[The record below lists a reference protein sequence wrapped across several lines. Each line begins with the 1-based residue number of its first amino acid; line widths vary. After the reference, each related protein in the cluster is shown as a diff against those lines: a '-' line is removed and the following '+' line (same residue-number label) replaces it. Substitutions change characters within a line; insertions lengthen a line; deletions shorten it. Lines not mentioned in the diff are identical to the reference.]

1 MRRFGLLLAI
11 AAALICAAPSSAQ
24 GLRVFLSTAN
34 PGPLPPIPN
43 PAPPDRPALAFPP
56 EFVSQ
61 TNPTITGIGT
71 TRVYI
76 WAYQAIGGDSNT
88 WQGLFLNIDAD
99 GPATLSNLTV
109 VNPNSFFAGPSLNR
123 WLGVQTPAAS
133 AGSTEFNVLG
143 GILTTSSNYGV
154 RAFPPR
160 DGYSTATQNVP
171 VLFGWFDVTVPTED
185 AGSVWIEI
193 GDTTALAG
201 IPPIWRQNGNPDT
214 DPVFLGF
221 GDASILGNFASRNSR
236 TALPDLTIIDPTP
249 PPGPFTLSAP
259 VNNTFFVA
267 PEGTFVWTASAAA
280 ASYTLEID
288 NNADFSSPA
297 LVRSG
302 ITTTT
307 AALAPGD
314 LPVGAYHAR
323 VRAINPNGTTAASP
337 GSVRFALVPA
347 CPADGTAN
355 GSVGLDDIAQI
366 INSWGTTC
374 P

>member
-1 MRRFGLLLAI
+1 MNRIGLLLAI
-11 AAALICAAPSSAQ
+11 AAALICAAPASAQ

-76 WAYQAIGGDSNT
+76 WAAQTSVFTDSE
-88 WQGLFLNIDAD
+88 WSFFLINIDAD
-99 GPATLSNLTV
+99 GAALLSNLTV
-109 VNPNSFFAGPSLNR
+109 VNPNSFYQGPSRNR
-123 WLGVQTPAAS
+123 WDDVESPQVS
-133 AGSTEFNVLG
+133 AGGTEYNLLG
-143 GILTTSSNYGV
+143 GGSTSSLTYGV
-154 RAFPPR
+154 RGFPPR
-160 DGYSTATQNVP
+160 DGYSTATSNVP
-171 VLFGWFDVTVPTED
+171 VLIGWFDLTVPTED
-185 AGSVWIEI
+185 SGTVWIEP
-193 GDTTALAG
+193 GDLSF
-201 IPPIWRQNGNPDT
+201 IFPLDPISRDGGNPNA
-214 DPVFLGF
+214 DPIFFGF

-236 TALPDLTIIDPTP
+236 TALPELTIIDPTP

-259 VNNTFFVA
+259 ANNTFFVA
-267 PEGTFVWTASAAA
+267 PEGTFVWTASALA

-307 AALAPGD
+307 AALAPGE

-323 VRAINPNGTTAASP
+323 VSAINPNGTTAASP